1 MKILNGINDGMVMQR
16 GTATNECDI
25 LLSLEC
31 DGEPA
36 AKYDGKAV
44 SLTREGDNWR
54 LTGIPVG
61 GPYTLTIS
69 DKNGEVDFDNIYV
82 GDVWILAGQSNMEGA
97 GLMTDAEYAYESNPD
112 MSVRAFYLDDSW
124 DFARAQL
131 CEQWKNA
138 DRAIAEKFMNIRKN
152 SIWKEA
158 VPSGEQTD
166 GVGPGLFFALG
177 MKDYT
182 GVPQGLIACAFGGA
196 SLAEWKPGNT
206 APDAY
211 YPSLVRRFRACGS
224 NVRGVFWYQG
234 ESQTSEGGIA
244 SFDDDMKELVGA
256 MRRDFGKD
264 DLPFVQVQIGSHS
277 LYGISEQGAKE
288 WTAIREKQRTLG
300 GKIPYL
306 GTVTAVDCPRD
317 DLIHLSAEGQRRVGK
332 RAAREMAY
340 LCGYDAKPTP
350 EILSISV
357 EPDKVRYFWCCINV
371 KYKNLDGDLTAYGDN
386 PMGFSITSEDE
397 TPYLFPYRG
406 ISNVTLKGDTVSI
419 RTELTAEQLKSV
431 SLWYGAGLSCACT
444 ITDGGGMAIPAF
456 GPIKLSE
463 WID

>member
-31 DGEPA
+31 DGETA

-152 SIWKEA
+152 
-158 VPSGEQTD
+158 
-166 GVGPGLFFALG
+166 
-177 MKDYT
+177 
-182 GVPQGLIACAFGGA
+182 
-196 SLAEWKPGNT
+196 
-206 APDAY
+206 
-211 YPSLVRRFRACGS
+211 
-224 NVRGVFWYQG
+224 
-234 ESQTSEGGIA
+234 
-244 SFDDDMKELVGA
+244 
-256 MRRDFGKD
+256 
-264 DLPFVQVQIGSHS
+264 
-277 LYGISEQGAKE
+277 
-288 WTAIREKQRTLG
+288 
-300 GKIPYL
+300 
-306 GTVTAVDCPRD
+306 
-317 DLIHLSAEGQRRVGK
+317 
-332 RAAREMAY
+332 
-340 LCGYDAKPTP
+340 
-350 EILSISV
+350 
-357 EPDKVRYFWCCINV
+357 
-371 KYKNLDGDLTAYGDN
+371 
-386 PMGFSITSEDE
+386 
-397 TPYLFPYRG
+397 
-406 ISNVTLKGDTVSI
+406 
-419 RTELTAEQLKSV
+419 
-431 SLWYGAGLSCACT
+431 
-444 ITDGGGMAIPAF
+444 
-456 GPIKLSE
+456 
-463 WID
+463 

>member
-1 MKILNGINDGMVMQR
+1 MYKRQ
-16 GTATNECDI
+16 
-25 LLSLEC
+25 
-31 DGEPA
+31 
-36 AKYDGKAV
+36 
-44 SLTREGDNWR
+44 
-54 LTGIPVG
+54 
-61 GPYTLTIS
+61 
-69 DKNGEVDFDNIYV
+69 
-82 GDVWILAGQSNMEGA
+82 
-97 GLMTDAEYAYESNPD
+97 
-112 MSVRAFYLDDSW
+112 
-124 DFARAQL
+124 
-131 CEQWKNA
+131 
-138 DRAIAEKFMNIRKN
+138 
-152 SIWKEA
+152 
-158 VPSGEQTD
+158 
-166 GVGPGLFFALG
+166 
-177 MKDYT
+177 
-182 GVPQGLIACAFGGA
+182 
-196 SLAEWKPGNT
+196 
-206 APDAY
+206 
-211 YPSLVRRFRACGS
+211 
-224 NVRGVFWYQG
+224 
-234 ESQTSEGGIA
+234 
-244 SFDDDMKELVGA
+244 
-256 MRRDFGKD
+256 
-264 DLPFVQVQIGSHS
+264 
-277 LYGISEQGAKE
+277 
-288 WTAIREKQRTLG
+288 KQRTLG

-317 DLIHLSAEGQRRVGK
+317 DLIHLSTEGQRRVGK

-397 TPYLFPYRG
+397 APYLFPYRG